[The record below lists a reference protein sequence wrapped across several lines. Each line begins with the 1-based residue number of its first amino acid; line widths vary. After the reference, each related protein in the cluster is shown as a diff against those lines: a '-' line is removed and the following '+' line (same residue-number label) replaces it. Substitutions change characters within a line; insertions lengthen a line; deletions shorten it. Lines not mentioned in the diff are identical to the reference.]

1 METIIW
7 QWGPF
12 SVPVFSL
19 TFFIAVVIFLI
30 MFFAEGNARCLSDQE
45 MIDFVIIAF
54 AGGLAGSRLV
64 YAVLFDFKHYL
75 ENPARLLWL
84 QDGGMSLWGGLLVAL
99 LALLFWSARK
109 KVIVER
115 FLDTAAPALAL
126 SLAIGNTGALLRG
139 KAMAYPYPW
148 GMEYAGQYYHPDGAY
163 MIVLLLLLFFILR
176 WRKAKRAFEGEL
188 FAWFLVGYSLL
199 SFAVDFFR
207 ESEPFLWR
215 FTAGQAASLAA
226 VLLTFIYLLLG
237 SKIYTSG
244 GYSTYRFSHAKKNWI
259 GSFFR
264 VVISIAFIGFMVAL
278 YYLARQPFPFNW

>member
-30 MFFAEGNARCLSDQE
+30 KFFAEGKARRLSDQE
-45 MIDFVIIAF
+45 MIDFVIVAF
-54 AGGLAGSRLV
+54 AGGLAGSRLA
-64 YAVLFDFKHYL
+64 YAVLFDFGYYL

-84 QDGGMSLWGGLLVAL
+84 QDGGMSLWGGLLAAL
-99 LALLFWSARK
+99 LALFFWSARK
-109 KVIVER
+109 HVIIECY
-115 FLDTAAPALAL
+115 LDAAAPAFAL

-139 KAMAYPYPW
+139 KLMASPYPW
-148 GMEYAGQYYHPDGAY
+148 AIEYAGKYYHPDGAY
-163 MIVLLLLLFFILR
+163 MIVLLLVLFFILR

-188 FAWFLVGYSLL
+188 FIWFLVGYSLL
-199 SFAVDFFR
+199 SIAVDFFR
-207 ESEPFLWR
+207 ESEPFLWH

-226 VLLTFIYLLLG
+226 ILLAFFYLLVG
-237 SKIYTSG
+237 SKIYTSF
-244 GYSTYRFSHAKKNWI
+244 GYSTYRFSHVKRSWI

-264 VVISIAFIGFMVAL
+264 AVLAVAFIGLMVAL